1 MEQWGVLRGDFVGV
15 VSMPVLPCIA
25 DVERNTGVMERSID
39 VAEVVRVN
47 KEGM

>member
-15 VSMPVLPCIA
+15 VSTPVLPCDV
-25 DVERNTGVMERSID
+25 DVERNMGAMERLID

-47 KEGM
+47 